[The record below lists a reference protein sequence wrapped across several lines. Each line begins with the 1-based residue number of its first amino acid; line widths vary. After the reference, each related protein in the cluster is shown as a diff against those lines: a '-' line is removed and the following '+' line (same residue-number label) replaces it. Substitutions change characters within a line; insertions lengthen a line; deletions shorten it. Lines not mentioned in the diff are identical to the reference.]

1 MECVLPLHAYDSEN
15 RATIA
20 VNGYNF
26 HFARRRAPRPAPR
39 IVLLPSRGNVKWLS
53 ANKDHAENLLAVF
66 R

>member
-1 MECVLPLHAYDSEN
+1 
-15 RATIA
+15 

-26 HFARRRAPRPAPR
+26 HFARRRAPTPAPR